1 MIYLVSKQEHLFKS
15 TLYTRLSEEE
25 SVKLVE
31 SFDKIQLDTETLGK
45 DAHLVPIL
53 TLQMGNDAKDA
64 RIVVDA
70 TTIDITIY
78 KHALESKL
86 CIGHNLKFDI
96 QFLFKHRI
104 ILLKVFDTMIIE
116 QLLHLGYDN
125 KFFRYNLHDVA
136 NRYLGIELDK
146 SVRGEII
153 WRGLDDRTITYAA
166 NDVVYLEKL
175 MELEIEAC
183 KKANCINGMNLE
195 NAFVPVISY
204 LEWCG
209 IRLDVEKWRIKMKRD
224 LEAEQDAINCLNEW
238 LLNKLKYDQ
247 YYNKYLDAQLDL
259 FDPKPKITL
268 NWKSN
273 KQLIPLF
280 QHIGFNTKTQDKKT
294 GEIKDSISDKV
305 IAKQKGID
313 DEFLRLFYGAG
324 SPEDDDFYMGF
335 QGASKVVSTYG
346 QTYLD
351 AINPYTNRIHTN
363 FKQLGAAS
371 GRMACGNKQGKNLDL
386 SKIKHCDA
394 GYPQLQN
401 LPADEITRGAFVP
414 NPGNLMTSCDYSA
427 LESRLGADIYN
438 EPEMINEYLHG
449 SGDIHW
455 LTAKI
460 CLPQELKDIDVK
472 DIKKLRPDLR
482 KKAKG
487 PEFACQFGGGAKAIA
502 NTLGIPYKEAKQIE
516 EAYKS
521 GFKGITAFKSKG
533 SKLVT
538 TNGYVLMNP
547 ITGHK
552 VYWEDHAKWKERQ
565 ELSPIDFELL
575 SKEEKEEHSK
585 AKAYWERMALNSVT
599 QGTGIIILKYA
610 MIHFFKWIIEQ
621 KLFEKVLICNLV
633 HDELSLVVGK
643 VC

>member
-1 MIYLVSKQEHLFKS
+1 MIYLDSKQEHLFKS

-25 SVKLVE
+25 SIKLVE
-31 SFDKIQLDTETLGK
+31 SFDRIQLDTETLGK

-53 TLQMGNDAKDA
+53 TLQMGNDTKDA

-96 QFLFKHRI
+96 QFLFKHGI

-449 SGDIHW
+449 SGDIW
-455 LTAKI
+455 Y
-460 CLPQELKDIDVK
+460 V
-472 DIKKLRPDLR
+472 
-482 KKAKG
+482 
-487 PEFACQFGGGAKAIA
+487 
-502 NTLGIPYKEAKQIE
+502 TLY
-516 EAYKS
+516 S
-521 GFKGITAFKSKG
+521 
-533 SKLVT
+533 
-538 TNGYVLMNP
+538 N
-547 ITGHK
+547 
-552 VYWEDHAKWKERQ
+552 VY
-565 ELSPIDFELL
+565 
-575 SKEEKEEHSK
+575 
-585 AKAYWERMALNSVT
+585 
-599 QGTGIIILKYA
+599 
-610 MIHFFKWIIEQ
+610 
-621 KLFEKVLICNLV
+621 
-633 HDELSLVVGK
+633 
-643 VC
+643 